1 MPGIED
7 LMNIRTQG
15 GTENAPMPPPGMPPQ
30 GGAPMGPPPQAGP
43 PPTMPP
49 MGGPPMGGPPAMPPD
64 MGGAEQAPP
73 SIEEDA
79 ASLAE
84 AVVDRAGGD
93 PQAAVAILDTAA
105 DLIMQ
110 STQEEPMMAAGGGYM
125 QTPQGMYMGGDP
137 STTQQAVDP
146 RRSFRPSINIPTN
159 TLQPLQQPPPLL
171 QGGSPQARPSQGMM
185 PQGSSPLLG
194 MNMGGGI
201 YPQYANEGR
210 YLEDEADELRQMIME
225 GSRAGAA
232 AAEAEGRD
240 PRFRD
245 YQPEGVLKGT
255 LFDYVPDPIQLS
267 SFLMDRFGQKGRTM
281 SDQIRQ
287 ALIAAGSQ
295 DGRTLTDEDL
305 DFAKEMLGQS
315 GRTTPLTQ
323 KEAYQPRDRLQEF
336 FDAYEKDPDAFSKD
350 AIEAD
355 AVEEERRKA
364 AQRAAAYR
372 SR

>member
-1 MPGIED
+1 MAGIED

-15 GTENAPMPPPGMPPQ
+15 GTENAPMPMPMPPQ
-30 GGAPMGPPPQAGP
+30 GGMPPGPPPQAGP
-43 PPTMPP
+43 PMGGPSMPP
-49 MGGPPMGGPPAMPPD
+49 GPPMGGPPPPMGGPSMPPD
-64 MGGAEQAPP
+64 MGGEEQAPP

-93 PQAAVAILDTAA
+93 PQTAVAILDTAA

-125 QTPQGMYMGGDP
+125 KKPQGMYMGGDP
-137 STTQQAVDP
+137 STTRAVDP

-159 TLQPLQQPPPLL
+159 TLQPLQPPPPLL

-185 PQGSSPLLG
+185 PQGGSPLG

-245 YQPEGVLKGT
+245 YQPEGSLKGT
-255 LFDYVPDPIQLS
+255 FFDYVPDPIQLS
-267 SFLMDRFGQKGRTM
+267 SFLMDRFG
-281 SDQIRQ
+281 RQ
-287 ALIAAGSQ
+287 
-295 DGRTLTDEDL
+295 EDSPM
-305 DFAKEMLGQS
+305 K
-315 GRTTPLTQ
+315 
-323 KEAYQPRDRLQEF
+323 DRLQEF

-350 AIEAD
+350 AMEAD

>member
-15 GTENAPMPPPGMPPQ
+15 GTQNAPMPPPGMPPQ

-43 PPTMPP
+43 PMGGPSMPP
-49 MGGPPMGGPPAMPPD
+49 GPPMGGPPPPMGGPSMPPD
-64 MGGAEQAPP
+64 MGGEEQAPP

-84 AVVDRAGGD
+84 AVIGRAGGD

-105 DLIMQ
+105 EMIMQ
-110 STQEEPMMAAGGGYM
+110 STEGEGAPMPPPQGMLPP
-125 QTPQGMYMGGDP
+125 PQGMYMGGDP
-137 STTQQAVDP
+137 STTRAVDP
-146 RRSFRPSINIPTN
+146 RRSFRPSTNIPTN
-159 TLQPLQQPPPLL
+159 TLQPLQPPPPLL

-185 PQGSSPLLG
+185 PQGGSPLG

-210 YLEDEADELRQMIME
+210 YLEAEADELRQMIME

-245 YQPEGVLKGT
+245 YQPEGSLKGT
-255 LFDYVPDPIQLS
+255 LFDYIPDPIQLS
-267 SFLMDRFGQKGRTM
+267 SFLMDRFGQEGRT
-281 SDQIRQ
+281 
-287 ALIAAGSQ
+287 
-295 DGRTLTDEDL
+295 
-305 DFAKEMLGQS
+305 
-315 GRTTPLTQ
+315 LTQ
-323 KEAYQPRDRLQEF
+323 KEASQPRDRLQEF

-350 AIEAD
+350 ALEAE